1 MQDWCI
7 FTVTCPS
14 HNLRKYYRLT
24 VCLYIFRR
32 EIALGKGVKV
42 QSLISEKVE
51 LEIPMA
57 GRMGMG
63 NHLADRMVTG
73 RRADIQVL
81 LMKKT

>member
-1 MQDWCI
+1 M
-7 FTVTCPS
+7 
-14 HNLRKYYRLT
+14 
-24 VCLYIFRR
+24 
-32 EIALGKGVKV
+32 

-63 NHLADRMVTG
+63 NHLADRMGMGNHLADRMVTG